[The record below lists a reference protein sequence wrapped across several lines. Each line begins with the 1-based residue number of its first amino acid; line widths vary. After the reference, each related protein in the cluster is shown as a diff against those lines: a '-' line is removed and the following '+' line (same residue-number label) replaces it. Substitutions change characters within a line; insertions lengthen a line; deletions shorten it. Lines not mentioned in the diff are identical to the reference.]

1 MNKYFRMYPMS
12 PALLFSLLKR
22 SFGVG
27 LLVLNYLSYGL
38 MIKLAADPSLS
49 ALERFTYPALIWLVG
64 WVFVIAGV
72 YLAGPELV
80 AKLKEYFVIFKHKI
94 LNKKDDKQT

>member
-1 MNKYFRMYPMS
+1 MN

-22 SFGVG
+22 LIGVG

-38 MIKLAADPSLS
+38 MIKLAADPSLL
-49 ALERFTYPALIWLVG
+49 AIERIIYPTVIWLIG
-64 WVFVIAGV
+64 WVFVIVGI

-80 AKLKEYFVIFKHKI
+80 SKMKGFFVNLKNKI
-94 LNKKDDKQT
+94 ISKNDDK

>member
-1 MNKYFRMYPMS
+1 MNPS
-12 PALLFSLLKR
+12 LLFSLLKR

-49 ALERFTYPALIWLVG
+49 AIARVIYPFLIWLVG
-64 WVFVIAGV
+64 WIFVIAGV

-80 AKLKEYFVIFKHKI
+80 AKIKEYFVIFKNKI
-94 LNKKDDKQT
+94 VNR

>member
-1 MNKYFRMYPMS
+1 MNPS
-12 PALLFSLLKR
+12 LLFSLLKR

-49 ALERFTYPALIWLVG
+49 AIEIVIYPFLIWLVG
-64 WVFVIAGV
+64 WIFVIAGV

-80 AKLKEYFVIFKHKI
+80 AKIKEYFVIFKNKI
-94 LNKKDDKQT
+94 VNR

>member
-1 MNKYFRMYPMS
+1 MN

-22 SFGVG
+22 LIGVG

-38 MIKLAADPSLS
+38 MIKLAADPSLL
-49 ALERFTYPALIWLVG
+49 AIERIIYPTLIWLIG
-64 WVFVIAGV
+64 WVFVIVGI

-80 AKLKEYFVIFKHKI
+80 SKMKGFFVNLKNKI
-94 LNKKDDKQT
+94 ISKNYDK